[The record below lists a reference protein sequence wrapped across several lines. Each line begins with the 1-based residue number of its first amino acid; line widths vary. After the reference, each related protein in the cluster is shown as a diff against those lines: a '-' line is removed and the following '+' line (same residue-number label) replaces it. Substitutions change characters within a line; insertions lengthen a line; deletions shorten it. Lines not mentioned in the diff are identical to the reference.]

1 MSSFTLDDLYRILRE
16 CAGETQ
22 EAELGTTAADQTF
35 PELGYD
41 SLALLETLSRV
52 ERALGVSL
60 PDETLNGVETPR
72 QFVELVCRLAAEAE
86 PVAAQAS

>member
-1 MSSFTLDDLYRILRE
+1 MRE
-16 CAGETQ
+16 CAGE
-22 EAELGTTAADQTF
+22 AEEVALGATAADRTF

-52 ERALGVSL
+52 ERELGVAL
-60 PDETLNGVETPR
+60 PDEMLSGAETPR
-72 QFVELVCRLAAEAE
+72 QFVELVSQLVSRRATGDE